1 MTPVAEHDRY
11 RYALGMVL
19 LSVTSAAAE
28 LGVSPR
34 RVRQMLSNGTLAGQ
48 RVGGVWVLDEHSVRV
63 AGRTRRPA
71 HRPWNAA
78 SAWAVLALAAGEDPA
93 GTAAVRSRA
102 RERYAR
108 GLPELRDQLRER
120 AHIRWFYAHP
130 SAVPRIADRP
140 GVVRTAAS
148 AAPEHRLALAG
159 SGPLDAY
166 VRAGELE
173 HLLRQ
178 VPMEEGADTFN
189 VCLRSVHDDCWPF
202 PAGVAVAPLPV
213 VAVDL
218 ADSPNARERR
228 VGSELLGR
236 L

>member
-1 MTPVAEHDRY
+1 M
-11 RYALGMVL
+11 
-19 LSVTSAAAE
+19 
-28 LGVSPR
+28 
-34 RVRQMLSNGTLAGQ
+34 
-48 RVGGVWVLDEHSVRV
+48 
-63 AGRTRRPA
+63 GR
-71 HRPWNAA
+71 AA
-78 SAWAVLALAAGEDPA
+78 SVAAHPCAV
-93 GTAAVRSRA
+93 VRSRA
-102 RERYAR
+102 RQRYAR

-120 AHIRWFYAHP
+120 AHTRWFYAHP

-148 AAPEHRLALAG
+148 AAPDHGLALAG

-166 VRAGELE
+166 VRAGEWNTCS
-173 HLLRQ
+173 Q

-189 VCLRSVHDDCWPF
+189 VCLRSVQDDCWPF
-202 PAGVAVAPLPV
+202 PAGVAAAPLPV

-228 VGSELLGR
+228 VGDELLGR

>member
-1 MTPVAEHDRY
+1 
-11 RYALGMVL
+11 MVL

-34 RVRQMLSNGTLAGQ
+34 RVRQMLSSGTLAGQ
-48 RVGGVWVLDEHSVRV
+48 RVGGVWVLEEHAVRV
-63 AGRTRRPA
+63 AARSRRPA
-71 HRPWNAA
+71 HRPWSAA

-93 GTAAVRSRA
+93 GSAAVRSRA
-102 RERYAR
+102 RQRYAR

-120 AHIRWFYAHP
+120 AHTRWFYAHP
-130 SAVPRIADRP
+130 SSVPRIAARP

-148 AAPEHRLALAG
+148 AAPEHGLALAG

-173 HLLRQ
+173 HLLEQ
-178 VPMEEGADTFN
+178 VPMEEGADTYN
-189 VCLRSVHDDCWPF
+189 VCLRSVQDDCWPF
-202 PAGVAVAPLPV
+202 PAAAAVAPLPV

-228 VGSELLGR
+228 VGGELLGR